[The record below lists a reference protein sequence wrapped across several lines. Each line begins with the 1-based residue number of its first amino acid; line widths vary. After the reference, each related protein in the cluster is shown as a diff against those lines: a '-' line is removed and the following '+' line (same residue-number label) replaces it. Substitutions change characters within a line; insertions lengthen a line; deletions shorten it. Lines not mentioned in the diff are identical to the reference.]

1 MSYEPPS
8 LAPLTIT
15 PQLQAQAQQAAA
27 QNAPLPPIGGTGQ
40 PPPPPAL
47 AAAEPANDN
56 VEALAAMFPDMD
68 KGVLSVILS
77 DCGNNVEDA
86 VNQLLQMTGAS
97 GDDGNSAAAAAAAV
111 ADEELAQ
118 ALMIQFRS
126 TPHPTGAPPCCA
138 SPPHPRPPRW
148 TPQWTPAPA

>member
-27 QNAPLPPIGGTGQ
+27 AQNTAPLPPIGGGGQ
-40 PPPPPAL
+40 PPQPAPPTAV
-47 AAAEPANDN
+47 AEPANDN
-56 VEALAAMFPDMD
+56 VEALAGMFPDMD

-97 GDDGNSAAAAAAAV
+97 GDDGDSGAVVAAAVV

-126 TPHPTGAPPCCA
+126 ASHPARGPSACCTSPLQPPGA
-138 SPPHPRPPRW
+138 H
-148 TPQWTPAPA
+148 